1 MFRRTIINR
10 SYSDILS
17 TVSVLHKR
25 LVNSFD
31 SCATTFYA
39 FTMEEPITNTFF
51 IHIILNV
58 GFVQYPPAY
67 SLNTLSMNSVKIKS
81 SKDYVFT
88 RSVLTMTQK

>member
-1 MFRRTIINR
+1 
-10 SYSDILS
+10 
-17 TVSVLHKR
+17 
-25 LVNSFD
+25 
-31 SCATTFYA
+31 
-39 FTMEEPITNTFF
+39 MEEPITNTFF

-88 RSVLTMTQK
+88 RSVLTMTQKWQPIWTSRQMNKTSEELGTIKFNKKL

>member
-1 MFRRTIINR
+1 
-10 SYSDILS
+10 
-17 TVSVLHKR
+17 
-25 LVNSFD
+25 
-31 SCATTFYA
+31 
-39 FTMEEPITNTFF
+39 MEEPITNTFF